1 MPKKL
6 RGQLEAPII
15 LQELFKEFLAND
27 KDFVLKTDDPAPKPF
42 AAALIS
48 EHYPPQTQ
56 LPLD

>member
-6 RGQLEAPII
+6 FGPLEPPVI
-15 LQELFKEFLAND
+15 LQELFKEFLVKD
-27 KDFVLKTDDPAPKPF
+27 KEFVLRTTDPAPELF
-42 AAALIS
+42 ADKLIA